1 MLNADVRRAS
11 IQHQTERWGI
21 SSAPSE
27 NPESPHP
34 MNLDP
39 ALITGASSGIG
50 LHLAYQFAGH
60 GHPVVL
66 VAPQQQELDALAWD
80 LHRSYEV
87 DTYVIACDL
96 EQPEAAEEVYNR
108 TRKLGVDI
116 GVLVNNAGH
125 GFRGKFWELTIEKD
139 ISVLRL
145 NVEAV
150 LRLTKLFLPSML
162 LRGKGRILNTASVAG
177 FEPGPLLSV
186 YHASKAFV
194 LSWSEA
200 LATELKDTGV
210 KVTALCP
217 GPTDTDFF
225 PKADMENIFGFQKGN
240 LMAPQDVAQ
249 AGYNGLMREELIVVP
264 GMVNKALVAA
274 RRVLTESAQASLNEK
289 MYTEV
294 PVKDRKRKRGDLE
307 SKAVEK
313 V

>member
-1 MLNADVRRAS
+1 MLRSPYILLS
-11 IQHQTERWGI
+11 I
-21 SSAPSE
+21 
-27 NPESPHP
+27 NPNLFSV

-66 VAPQQQELDALAWD
+66 VAPQQDELEALAKD
-80 LHRSYEV
+80 LKRSYDVE
-87 DTYVIACDL
+87 TYVIATDL
-96 EQPEAAEEVYNR
+96 EKPEAAQEVYNQV
-108 TRKLGVDI
+108 RKLGVDI

-125 GFRGKFWELTIEKD
+125 GFRGKFWEISIEKD
-139 ISVLRL
+139 LSVIRL
-145 NVEAV
+145 NIEAV

-162 LRGKGRILNTASVAG
+162 LRGRGRIMTTASVAG
-177 FEPGPLLSV
+177 FEPGPMLNV

-200 LATELKDTGV
+200 LATELKDTGI

-225 PKADMENIFGFQKGN
+225 PKAEMENIFGFQKGN
-240 LMAPQDVAQ
+240 LMAPQDVAK

-264 GMVNKALVAA
+264 GMLNKALVAA
-274 RRVLTESAQASLNEK
+274 RRVLSEGAQASLNEK
-289 MYTEV
+289 MYEEV
-294 PVKDRKRKRGDLE
+294 PLKDRRRKRGDLE
-307 SKAVEK
+307 SKTPEK